1 MAHEHETKNAK
12 LIITIV
18 CIIALVILALG
29 KLFNPDFE
37 VDIIVY
43 AIIAGVLFGVGGV
56 RELFGA
62 ITPGQYHPPEEKED
76 TTKKRNR
83 KRR

>member
-1 MAHEHETKNAK
+1 MGHEHETKNAK

-18 CIIALVILALG
+18 CIIALVVLALAR
-29 KLFNPDFE
+29 LFSPEFK
-37 VDIIVY
+37 VDLIVY

-62 ITPGQYHPPEEKED
+62 ITPGQYRPPEE
-76 TTKKRNR
+76 TTKKRSR